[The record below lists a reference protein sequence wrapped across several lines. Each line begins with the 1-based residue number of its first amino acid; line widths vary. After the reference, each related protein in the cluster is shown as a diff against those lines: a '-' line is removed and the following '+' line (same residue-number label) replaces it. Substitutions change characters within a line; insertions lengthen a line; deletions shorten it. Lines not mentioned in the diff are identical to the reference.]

1 MTKAG
6 QIRLLMAAAV
16 ALGLLALLATKP
28 AEAAFPGK
36 NGKIAFVSNRDANA
50 EVYTI
55 GPAGG
60 AATRI
65 TFPNGGSTDPA
76 FSPDGTKIAFN
87 RDGDIYVT
95 GANGMKPDGTGARRL
110 TTASAFESDP
120 TWSADGTKIAFVAS
134 GFEVDGSTDL
144 EIWVV
149 NADGTG
155 RTPLTS
161 NAFSDTQPAW
171 SPPGDEIAFVSSR
184 TGDTDSNVYVMNAD
198 GTGQASITPNS
209 PAGCSPNCYQGFDN
223 DPTWSPDGSKIAYV
237 HGYGSPTNPLAGG
250 GASNIW
256 TMDPTGANKTNVSNN
271 PDTSAV
277 APAWSPDGTRIAYVG
292 TASGTTNR
300 DIHTMNADGTGQ
312 GVLQANIASD
322 TRPDWQQDSIP
333 PETTIT
339 SGPANPTRS
348 TTASLGFVSSETG
361 SAFECS
367 LDGAAFASCVS
378 PKNYTATNGSHTFRV
393 RATDVAGNVDATP
406 AVRTWTVDT
415 TKPTIS
421 AMRPLPGSTTS
432 DRTPTIRAT
441 VKDNLT
447 NLVEGD
453 IKLYVNG
460 ALISALKYAYSPSTD
475 ALVYNSPS
483 LSAGK
488 KTVRLVATDGAGN
501 VGARSW
507 SFTVR

>member
-1 MTKAG
+1 MTKTG
-6 QIRLLMAAAV
+6 QIKILLVVAV
-16 ALGLLALLATKP
+16 ALGLLALLAAKP

-36 NGKIAFVSNRDANA
+36 NGKIAFVSSRDANA

-65 TFPNGGSTDPA
+65 TFPNGGSTEPA

-87 RDGDIYVT
+87 RGGDIYVM
-95 GANGMKPDGTGARRL
+95 GANGMKPDGTGATRL
-110 TTASAFESDP
+110 TTASTFESDP
-120 TWSADGTKIAFVAS
+120 TWSADGTKIAFVAN
-134 GFEVDGSTDL
+134 GFEVDGSMDL
-144 EIWVV
+144 EIWVM

-171 SPPGDEIAFVSSR
+171 SPLGDRIAFVSSR
-184 TGDTDSNVYVMNAD
+184 TGDTDSNVYIMNAD
-198 GTGQASITPNS
+198 GSGQASITPNS
-209 PAGCSPNCYQGFDN
+209 PAGCSPNCYQGSDN
-223 DPTWSPDGSKIAYV
+223 DPTWSPDGTRIAYV
-237 HGYGSPTNPLAGG
+237 HGYGTPTNPLAGG

-277 APAWSPDGTRIAYVG
+277 SPAWSPDGTRIAYVG
-292 TASGTTNR
+292 AVDTNR
-300 DIHTMNADGTGQ
+300 DIYTMNADGTSQ
-312 GVLQANIASD
+312 GVLQANIAND
-322 TRPDWQQDSIP
+322 TKPDWQQDSIP
-333 PETTIT
+333 PQTTIT
-339 SGPANPTRS
+339 SGPANPTRT

-361 SAFECS
+361 STFECS
-367 LDGAAFASCVS
+367 LDGGVFASCVS
-378 PKNYTATNGSHTFRV
+378 PKNYTVANGSHTFRV
-393 RATDVAGNVDATP
+393 RAKDVAGNVDATP

-415 TKPTIS
+415 IKPTIS
-421 AMRPLPGSTTS
+421 AMSPIPGSTTS
-432 DRTPTIRAT
+432 DRTSTIRAT

-447 NLVEGD
+447 NLVEGN

-460 ALISALKYAYSPSTD
+460 ALIPATRYTYSSSTD

-483 LSAGK
+483 LSAGT
-488 KTVRLVATDGAGN
+488 KTVRLVATDRAGN